1 MVYELRKTTVYHQVY
16 RHQTVAL
23 VSPSETTVAIDFCK
37 TKLFQ
42 RLIAILRR
50 SEHPL
55 HIPRNYIE
63 SGRNRFSHKAEVSA
77 ARAYTVRNTVMS
89 RCLQRDINRRF
100 LSKQN
105 LVAVLHPQSK
115 AAIEIKMALPI

>member
-55 HIPRNYIE
+55 HIPRNYVE
-63 SGRNRFSHKAEVSA
+63 SGVKRLACMGGVVKSCS
-77 ARAYTVRNTVMS
+77 YTVRNTVIPCALWRDVS
-89 RCLQRDINRRF
+89 RR
-100 LSKQN
+100 
-105 LVAVLHPQSK
+105 A
-115 AAIEIKMALPI
+115 